1 MRGKGAGR
9 RKNSRR
15 WFKFQSLASRGAG
28 KEGRGKKE
36 RAVGGRRRRKLD
48 AVSKRRQ
55 FLHLGEIKTS
65 DATKR
70 RVFFN
75 FATLMRPW
83 AEAGSFYP
91 PPSPPLA
98 SPFFEEAFYFELFV
112 PSCSRIHLHKI
123 QAAVSVLRERGGI
136 NFAPSGGNFA
146 CLLRWKHT
154 SDGEIFKLLLARPK
168 NRRWVVAGVGWRRGA
183 DPLPPCSTSRIH
195 PFYPPISGINSCS
208 IINESNRP
216 TGNARV
222 WHVFRCS
229 PDFEKIMGETLV
241 NSKFNSFFFFLRIL

>member
-1 MRGKGAGR
+1 MSW
-9 RKNSRR
+9 SR
-15 WFKFQSLASRGAG
+15 
-28 KEGRGKKE
+28 E
-36 RAVGGRRRRKLD
+36 
-48 AVSKRRQ
+48 
-55 FLHLGEIKTS
+55 FL
-65 DATKR
+65 
-70 RVFFN
+70 
-75 FATLMRPW
+75 
-83 AEAGSFYP
+83 P

-183 DPLPPCSTSRIH
+183 DPLPPRSTSRIH

-241 NSKFNSFFFFLRIL
+241 NSKFNSFFFFLRIVHTFVPPIFFICFNGDLKFGYQEICTYYWINLTLERYEEFEAYSCTVF